1 MGKAKDII
9 RKLKRLL
16 RGEVYYVNGPDTL
29 PPPLTRSEEA
39 EVFAGPQ
46 MTLLHEKS

>member
-16 RGEVYYVNGPDTL
+16 RGEVFYVNGPDTL

-39 EVFAGPQ
+39 EVFAVGDGRY
-46 MTLLHEKS
+46 LIVEG